1 MWLSVCVSGEEDV
14 AGVCALPGRAGE
26 AHSSM
31 HAQHAGSSRVR
42 ARRSAAGGKRTET
55 WLLER
60 HHHAMIM
67 TWARWTRRVKAARA
81 ATSLAARDAHDRPIG
96 HLGRVE
102 SACKFERTVLFESPS
117 TS

>member
-1 MWLSVCVSGEEDV
+1 MWLSVCVSKEEDV

-67 TWARWTRRVKAARA
+67 TCARWTRRVKAARA

-96 HLGRVE
+96 HRDGRKCLQV
-102 SACKFERTVLFESPS
+102 
-117 TS
+117 